1 MPKVNED
8 LGSQQISG
16 IKILP
21 IYNYVRWAKL
31 KIVNAIEKVCKKM
44 QSVYMKIIFVP
55 LFFLLAWLILV
66 PECFTIEIPTLQEKA
81 KTVQQMV
88 RQMRNSGKSL
98 PSEVTGELQKAR
110 KARKEKDW
118 LVLEKSLDRIL
129 KICSKNSDGELW
141 ALTPQEREILAGA
154 DERIEKYRMATANL
168 SVVTGDGKPLS
179 DAKVKIEQMDH
190 EFLFGINQSYSMWF
204 AIFTK
209 KFGRQSLGPD
219 IYRRLKRFKV
229 SESKIEECL
238 NRFTE
243 FANYTSLPVAWPV
256 YERKKGQITHR
267 LYDNAITWLHDKG
280 FKVIAHNLVWNNN
293 TPKWVP
299 RDCNG
304 IVKAVEKRV
313 RDFVSYYKGRFDY
326 FIIFNEA
333 AQPFR
338 SIFAKDKMT
347 TCFREIGHVPFVSI
361 PFEICREVNPTAKL
375 MINETSILEHH
386 GFPELLRNLEDSKEN
401 PLYDIIGIQ
410 SHMHRRTW
418 PLDGVWKICE
428 LYSTF
433 NVPLHFTE
441 LTVLSGT
448 PIRGKGYGME
458 TTPEGERQQAEYVV
472 NLYTTLFSHPSV
484 EAIQW
489 WNLTDCGAWKGAP
502 AGLLRK
508 DMSPKPAYDALMHLI
523 KTKWWTKV
531 QTRTSKQGL
540 SKFKGFF
547 GEYRIVV
554 TSKEGQSRSFNIKLI
569 NKGKRSFRLVL

>member
-1 MPKVNED
+1 
-8 LGSQQISG
+8 
-16 IKILP
+16 
-21 IYNYVRWAKL
+21 
-31 KIVNAIEKVCKKM
+31 M
-44 QSVYMKIIFVP
+44 QSVYMKIIFVSW
-55 LFFLLAWLILV
+55 FFLLSWLILV
-66 PECFTIEIPTLQEKA
+66 PECYSIEIPALQEKA

-88 RQMRNSGKSL
+88 RQMRDSGKSL
-98 PSEVTGELQKAR
+98 PFEVAGELQKAR

-118 LVLEKSLDRIL
+118 LVLEESLDRIL
-129 KICSKNSDGELW
+129 EICSKNSDGELW

-179 DAKVKIEQMDH
+179 DANVKIEQMEH

-209 KFGRQSLGPD
+209 KFGRQSLSPD

-229 SESKIEECL
+229 SDSKIEECL

-256 YERKKGQITHR
+256 YERKKGQTTHR

-293 TPKWVP
+293 TPEWVP
-299 RDCNG
+299 RDCKG
-304 IVKAVEKRV
+304 IAKAVEKRV
-313 RDFVSYYKGRFDY
+313 RDFVSYYKGKFDY
-326 FIIFNEA
+326 FLVFNEA
-333 AQPFR
+333 ARPFR
-338 SIFAKDKMT
+338 TIFAKDKMT
-347 TCFREIGHVPFVSI
+347 KCFREIEHITFVSK
-361 PFEICREVNPTAKL
+361 PFKIAREVNPTAKL
-375 MINETSILEHH
+375 MINEVAILDHH
-386 GFPELLRNLEDSKEN
+386 GFPDLLRHLKDSNAN

-410 SHMHRRTW
+410 SHMHGRIW

-448 PIRGKGYGME
+448 PISGKGYGME
-458 TTPEGERQQAEYVV
+458 TTPDGERQQAEYVV
-472 NLYTTLFSHPSV
+472 NLYTTLFSHPTV

-489 WNLTDCGAWKGAP
+489 WNLTDHGAWKGVP

-508 DMSPKPAYDALMHLI
+508 DMSPKPAYNALINLI
-523 KTKWWTKV
+523 KKKWWTKV
-531 QTRTSKQGL
+531 EKTTSKQGECE
-540 SKFKGFF
+540 FKGFL
-547 GEYRIVV
+547 GDYKITIIPNVGQPRI
-554 TSKEGQSRSFNIKLI
+554 FNIKLTK
-569 NKGKRSFRLVL
+569 KGKRNFLLVM